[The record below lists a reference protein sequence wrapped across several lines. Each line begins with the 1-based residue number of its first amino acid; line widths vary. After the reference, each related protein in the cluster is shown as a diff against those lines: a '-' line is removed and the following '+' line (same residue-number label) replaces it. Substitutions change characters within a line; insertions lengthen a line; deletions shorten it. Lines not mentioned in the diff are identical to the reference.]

1 MHVQRSITRS
11 FIRIIVVLGL
21 LVGIAPL
28 SMSSVSA
35 APALSPSTQSV
46 NGVAGSPIT
55 ATVAYTVTDIPGT
68 KTFTIT
74 PNLPAGLTL
83 NAATGVVSGTPTV
96 TLEATTFTVT
106 ASDGTASATAT
117 ISLTITSA
125 STTATA
131 VTPTNQTVNG
141 FIGVPIVATSAI
153 TAPAVTGTKVFS
165 VTPALPAGLTLN
177 GTTGV
182 ISGTP
187 TSLQAVRDHII
198 TVADGVNF
206 GVSTVRV
213 TVVAPAQMTPN
224 TQSLVA
230 RVGVAITPTTAPTF
244 AQLGANRTFSI
255 TPTLPAGLT
264 LNTSTGVVSGTPTA
278 VSPTATHTIIGTDG
292 TNTATSTITIVVSV
306 TGLPSS
312 PGNNSNR
319 PGCLP
324 VTFVGNISKTIQ
336 AVDDE
341 LPNLN
346 FGCSVHIAVRPAAMT
361 VALSYQGTTVNP
373 AVARYTI
380 NTRRVGAGS
389 ITKAGKTRPQPH
401 LLRRQFRSL
410 RSGTWVVTVV
420 AYAPNGTVVGTWTSD
435 AFAVR

>member
-1 MHVQRSITRS
+1 MHVQRSLSRS
-11 FIRIIVVLGL
+11 AIRVFAVLSV
-21 LVGIAPL
+21 LVGLAPL
-28 SMSSVSA
+28 SLTSVSA
-35 APALSPSTQSV
+35 APALSPATQSV

-55 ATVAYTVTDIPGT
+55 PTTAYTATEIPGT

-74 PNLPAGLTL
+74 PALPAGLTL
-83 NAATGVVSGTPTV
+83 NASTGVVTGTPTV
-96 TLEATTFTVT
+96 TLVATTFTVT

-131 VTPTNQTVNG
+131 VTPTNQTLNG
-141 FIGVPIVATSAI
+141 FIGVPIAATSAI

-165 VTPALPAGLTLN
+165 ITPALPAGLSLN
-177 GTTGV
+177 GANGV
-182 ISGTP
+182 VSGTP
-187 TSLQAVRDHII
+187 TALQSVRDHII

-206 GVSTVRV
+206 GVSTVRI
-213 TVVAPAQMTPN
+213 TIVAPAQLTPT
-224 TQSLVA
+224 TQSLVG
-230 RVGVAITPTTAPTF
+230 RVGVAITPTSAATS
-244 AQLGANRTFSI
+244 AQLGATRTFSI
-255 TPTLPAGLT
+255 VPALPAGLT
-264 LNTSTGVVSGTPTA
+264 LNTSTGVISGTPSA
-278 VSPTATHTIIGTDG
+278 VSPTVTHTIIGTDG

-312 PGNNSNR
+312 SGNNSTR

-324 VTFVGNISKTIQ
+324 VKFGGNISKTIQ
-336 AVDDE
+336 AVDEE

-361 VALSYQGTTVNP
+361 VALSFQGTTVNP
-373 AVARYTI
+373 TVARYTI
-380 NTRRVGAGS
+380 NARRVGAGS

-401 LLRRQFRSL
+401 RLRRQFRTL
-410 RSGTWVVTVV
+410 RSGAWVVTVV

-435 AFAVR
+435 AFDVR